1 MFLPGMG
8 TWETGSGQV
17 RCWKAKK
24 DGAYVTCR
32 AQRIHD
38 LRVHVG
44 RLHGPGRL
52 HRDGLE
58 RGAEDLQAGRD
69 LVYPIV
75 RFFFFFFWPEQNRR
89 HGENEGGWGG
99 GGGGGGEHRT
109 APPSIKAYS
118 KSAFFREQLLVQEC
132 RVFDVAEHGHVHR
145 MRRRRV
151 LEPEA
156 FYYGRGSH
164 WRGRVGR
171 MRRGRCVVRRLMLGL
186 LSFCTW
192 SAAAPWLW
200 RVCVVYAIRLWPL
213 RDIRAHYGN

>member
-1 MFLPGMG
+1 MH
-8 TWETGSGQV
+8 V
-17 RCWKAKK
+17 R
-24 DGAYVTCR
+24 
-32 AQRIHD
+32 
-38 LRVHVG
+38 

-58 RGAEDLQAGRD
+58 GGAEDLQAGRD

-75 RFFFFFFWPEQNRR
+75 SFFFFFWPEQNRR
-89 HGENEGGWGG
+89 HGENEGGE
-99 GGGGGGEHRT
+99 GER
-109 APPSIKAYS
+109 APYRAAVDQGILEIGV
-118 KSAFFREQLLVQEC
+118 FREQLLVQEC

-145 MRRRRV
+145 MRRRCV

-171 MRRGRCVVRRLMLGL
+171 MRRGRCVVVRLMLGL

-200 RVCVVYAIRLWPL
+200 RV
-213 RDIRAHYGN
+213 